1 MATPCENGGRKISM
15 METPGDTI
23 PLSQN
28 TITKSNFVEL
38 FTFAGRIM
46 EPLNQNENHPELGKR
61 VKREDVES
69 NAKVE
74 RKRTKLEGVV
84 IGTQSEISTQ
94 PTQYAFS
101 SAKLS
106 PFTTHRNAPSLTSNE
121 QEDSSQ
127 HQDELLSDDSGPR
140 ILIIPG
146 HPPHMEKMQL
156 DECTFAIPNHYGT
169 DRPHLAFEDLCRAAV
184 KTGKFDIIK
193 EASIITSTDTLGVVL
208 SILRKVANQREGTK
222 KSKSDPVMCL
232 TIHVVGNIIFMEI
245 LNSNS
250 ADGKDLKAATVHLAK
265 RGPQW
270 CWDSTAYESPSAP
283 QMLHTYKRVI
293 SYDLGGIKMVV
304 EDSN

>member
-1 MATPCENGGRKISM
+1 
-15 METPGDTI
+15 METPGDTF

-61 VKREDVES
+61 VKREDVVS
-69 NAKVE
+69 NTKVE

-84 IGTQSEISTQ
+84 NGTQSEISTQ

-106 PFTTHRNAPSLTSNE
+106 LFTTHRNAPSLISNE
-121 QEDSSQ
+121 QEASSQ
-127 HQDELLSDDSGPR
+127 HQDELL
-140 ILIIPG
+140 
-146 HPPHMEKMQL
+146 
-156 DECTFAIPNHYGT
+156 
-169 DRPHLAFEDLCRAAV
+169 PHLAFEDLCRAAV
-184 KTGKFDIIK
+184 ETGKFDIIK
-193 EASIITSTDTLGVVL
+193 EASIVTSTDTLAVML

-222 KSKSDPVMCL
+222 KSRSDPVMCL

-265 RGPQW
+265 HGPQW
-270 CWDSTAYESPSAP
+270 CWDPTAYESPSAP
-283 QMLHTYKRVI
+283 QMLNTYKRVV
-293 SYDLGGIKMVV
+293 SYELGGIKMVV
-304 EDSN
+304 EDSNQILESSHKCEGFDVEDLLVKDGHT